1 MVALVDVE
9 VKFTANGAAPLN
21 GLAEKLA
28 TGGSLFGPVPPES
41 SPPPPPPPQL
51 IRNNNKKSDSDFL
64 NIRKCTIERD
74 LISILK

>member
-9 VKFTANGAAPLN
+9 VKFTANGAAPLS

-28 TGGSLFGPVPPES
+28 TGGSLLGPAPES

-51 IRNNNKKSDSDFL
+51 IRNNIKKVIVIF
-64 NIRKCTIERD
+64 
-74 LISILK
+74 

>member
-9 VKFTANGAAPLN
+9 VKFTANGAAPLS

-41 SPPPPPPPQL
+41 SPVVLAQAM
-51 IRNNNKKSDSDFL
+51 IHQ
-64 NIRKCTIERD
+64 
-74 LISILK
+74 